1 MDQKNIKLSIIT
13 INFNN
18 GKGLELTLDSVAC
31 QTFRNFEHIVIDGG
45 STDNSLEVIKSY
57 QDNLAYWISE
67 HDNGIYNA
75 MNKGVRAAHGEYCL
89 FLNSGD
95 QLLNSKVLRQVFES
109 CSNKDIVSGTLQ
121 FDKGGVWT
129 PPEEVSLRYFLEGS
143 ITHPSSFIRKHL
155 LMEHPY
161 NENFKIMGDR
171 EFFAYAFLKLNASY
185 QYINI
190 TVSLF
195 DTTGIS
201 SQRNHSVEDWALY
214 RNCIDRII
222 PPRIMS
228 DYDYFM
234 GRNNRYNYFFYKLCL
249 AHRMKRVAYY
259 ILVGLLKILTLN
271 HGWIKQFKL

>member
-1 MDQKNIKLSIIT
+1 MDQTNIKLSIIT

-18 GKGLELTLDSVAC
+18 GKGLELTLDSVVR

-57 QDNLAYWISE
+57 QENLAYWISE
-67 HDNGIYNA
+67 QDKGIYNA
-75 MNKGVRAAHGEYCL
+75 MNKGVKVAHGEYCL

-95 QLLNSKVLRQVFES
+95 QLLNSAVLKKVFES
-109 CSNKDIVSGTLQ
+109 CKDNDIISGNLQ
-121 FDKGGVWT
+121 FDNKGVWIS
-129 PPEEVSLRYFLEGS
+129 PEEVSLRYFLEGS
-143 ITHPSSFIRKHL
+143 ITHPSSFIRRHL

-161 NENFKIMGDR
+161 NENFGIMGDR
-171 EFFAYAFLKLNASY
+171 EFFVYAFLKLKATY
-185 QYINI
+185 QHLNI

-201 SQRNHSVEDWALY
+201 SRGNCPAEELALY
-214 RNCIDRII
+214 RKCIDRII

-234 GRNNRYNYFFYKLCL
+234 GRNDRYNYFFYKLCL
-249 AHRMKRVAYY
+249 AHRIKRVVYY
-259 ILVGLLKILTLN
+259 ILLGLLKVLTLN
-271 HGWIKQFKL
+271 HGWVRQFKL